1 MNQQKI
7 FVTINRACTSCKHMK
22 NITYHNVETERCLL
36 YKYICK
42 FTNKEKY
49 EYSFSVRRN
58 EEKCGSQGKYY
69 TSKFRNK

>member
-1 MNQQKI
+1 
-7 FVTINRACTSCKHMK
+7 MK

-69 TSKFRNK
+69 TPKFTNK